1 MKKLLI
7 LSCAITFAIGLSA
20 CSASNNGGTE
30 KKTKETA
37 TTTQTDLKKPLVRF
51 YMDFTKRINAKDAD
65 LNAYEAAPDASL
77 KAKASDSAAAVANE
91 INASQIPNE
100 LSKQKA
106 DLNIALKDIA
116 DSYQAKADELKKA
129 TPSLDAANATFTKG
143 VDELGK
149 VFESV
154 KLLKPDLGKGVN

>member
-1 MKKLLI
+1 MKKLLV
-7 LSCAITFAIGLSA
+7 LAMSITFAIGLTA
-20 CSASNNGGTE
+20 CSSSNNGGTE
-30 KKTKETA
+30 KKTKETSTA
-37 TTTQTDLKKPLVRF
+37 SQTDVKKPLVKF
-51 YMDFTKRINAKDAD
+51 YMDFTNKINAKDAD

-77 KAKASDSAAAVANE
+77 KEKASASAAAVASE
-91 INASQIPNE
+91 IKAIQIPKE
-100 LSKQKA
+100 LDKQKA
-106 DLNIALKDIA
+106 DLNAGLKDIA

-154 KLLKPDLGKGVN
+154 KLFKPDFGKGVN